1 MNFGTHDEAM
11 NSSLPLDI
19 RVSGSRRLTDVG
31 IIFMILL
38 G

>member
-19 RVSGSRRLTDVG
+19 SGSRRLTDVG